1 MSMSALEAIFG
12 DVRHAC
18 RTLTRRPGFAAVA
31 VLTLAIGLSTMTVA
45 FSAVNAFFLADAP
58 VDTAGAGLIT
68 ITGDTPETSGASF
81 RELDAFSRD
90 VPALEIAAQS
100 IVTLS
105 HRHGGTTEI
114 AWGLAVTDNYFD
126 VRGVAAA
133 VGRTFTG
140 VGELS
145 AVVSDRF
152 WRERLA
158 EAPLTG
164 LGVRL
169 NGVDVPIVGVLPR
182 DFQAGLYDAE
192 VWVRIADWDA
202 LRLPAR
208 NRRFDASTLN
218 LLARLR
224 PGATD
229 ALADRQLQL
238 VMTELSKARPETR
251 SRRTAAFVP
260 FENGLPALP
269 EMRMLG
275 VVAAAAMTMIGVVLL
290 IALFDVV
297 GLLLAQAVDRER
309 EMSLRGA
316 LGASRG
322 RLTQQLVTESTVIAA
337 IAGMLALFVSQWSGN
352 LLSTFAPEAPMPQRI
367 DVTPDWTVALF
378 TAVLMIVCGVGA
390 GLLPAR
396 RATRIGIAAAMAPST
411 VAGGARTG
419 RIRAVVVSMQ
429 VAGATLLLTLAALLV
444 RNAVL
449 MAAVDVGFETE
460 RAIVLEID
468 PAAHG
473 YDEPAARRF
482 VGDAVE
488 RLGALP
494 GVVSVTVT
502 DRVPF
507 YVGFPERVEVSI
519 DGRSCAREDCPTAGS
534 YRIGRDYFRT
544 MNIPLRSGRELDSLA
559 ADDRFVVISET
570 MARRFWPNATAVGQS
585 LTLGTDQRRV
595 EVVGVAAD
603 VTHRAVREQPEPYVY
618 FAFDEANYGDPVA
631 IVLRTASQPEPL
643 LRAVSE
649 MMRALDPALPLYRLR
664 TMQQRLEARQQ
675 AGVLVIVKFFG
686 ICGGLALFLSIVGL
700 AGTIAYSVRQRSREF
715 GIRAALGSAPADLR
729 ALVARGA
736 FQMAAP
742 GIAVGLFGALLL
754 AWLIEG
760 TLTGLDLDSPMMF
773 AVVGVLQLAVAMAAA
788 AVPALRA
795 SRANALDA
803 LRIE

>member
-1 MSMSALEAIFG
+1 MQTLEAIYG
-12 DVRHAC
+12 DVRRAC

-31 VLTLAIGLSTMTVA
+31 VLTLAIGLATMTVA
-45 FSAVNAFFLADAP
+45 FSAVNAFFLTVAP
-58 VDTAGAGLIT
+58 VSSIGAGLIT
-68 ITGDTPETSGASF
+68 ITGDTPESSGASF
-81 RELDAFSRD
+81 RELDAFTRE
-90 VPALEIAAQS
+90 VPALEIGAQS

-105 HRHGGTTEI
+105 HGRGDTTAI

-126 VRGVAAA
+126 VLGVAAA

-140 VGELS
+140 AGELS

-158 EAPLTG
+158 EASLTG
-164 LGVRL
+164 LNVRF
-169 NGVDVPIVGVLPR
+169 NRVDVPIIGVLPR
-182 DFQAGLYDAE
+182 DFRAGLYDAE
-192 VWVRIADWDA
+192 VWVRIADWEA

-208 NRRFDASTLN
+208 NRRFDATALN
-218 LLARLR
+218 LVARLR
-224 PGATD
+224 PDAPD
-229 ALADRQLQL
+229 ALADRQLQR
-238 VMTELSKARPETR
+238 VMSELTKARPEA

-260 FENGLPALP
+260 FVNGVPDLP
-269 EMRMLG
+269 ELRMLG
-275 VVAAAAMTMIGVVLL
+275 VVAAAAMTMIGIVLL
-290 IALFDVV
+290 IALFNVV

-322 RLTQQLVTESTVIAA
+322 RLTQQLVTESIVIAT
-337 IAGMLALFVSQWSGN
+337 IAGTLALLVSQWSGDV
-352 LLSTFAPEAPMPQRI
+352 LATFAPEAPMPQRL
-367 DVTPDWTVALF
+367 DVTPDWTVAVF
-378 TAVLMIVCGVGA
+378 TAVLMMMCGVGA
-390 GLLPAR
+390 GVLSAR
-396 RATRIGIAAAMAPST
+396 RATHLGIAAALAPST
-411 VAGGARTG
+411 VIGGARTG
-419 RIRAVVVSMQ
+419 RLRAGVVSIQ
-429 VAGATLLLTLAALLV
+429 VAGATLLLTLTALFV

-449 MAAVDVGFETE
+449 MATVDVGFETE

-473 YDEPAARRF
+473 YAEPAAQRF
-482 VGDAVE
+482 VADAAD

-494 GVVSVTVT
+494 GVVSVTVM

-507 YVGFPERVEVSI
+507 YVGFPERLEVSI
-519 DGRSCAREDCPTAGS
+519 DGRSCAREECPTAGS
-534 YRIGRDYFRT
+534 YRIGRDYFAT
-544 MNIPLRSGRELDSLA
+544 MNIPLRSGRELDDSS
-559 ADDRFVVISET
+559 ADERFVVISET
-570 MARRFWPNATAVGQS
+570 MARRFWPGTDAVGQS
-585 LTLGTDQRRV
+585 LTVGADQRRV

-603 VTHRAVREQPEPYVY
+603 VTHRAVGEQPEPYLY
-618 FAFDEANYGDPVA
+618 FPIDQSAYANPVSL
-631 IVLRTASQPEPL
+631 VLRTAGSSEPF

-649 MMRALDPALPLYRLR
+649 TMRAMDPSLPIYRLR

-675 AGVLVIVKFFG
+675 AGTLIIVKFFG

-700 AGTIAYSVRQRSREF
+700 AGTIAYSVKQRSREF

-729 ALVARGA
+729 RLVARGA

-742 GIAVGLFGALLL
+742 GVAAGLFGALLL

-773 AVVGVLQLAVAMAAA
+773 AAVGVLQLAVAMAAA
-788 AVPALRA
+788 AVPAFRA

-803 LRIE
+803 LRVE